1 MSKTVAISDEVHI
14 LISKKQ
20 LDMREKYKIYLK
32 ISDIANFILKDNI
45 DKLEDIIRSGINVET
60 TKEESVKVQ

>member
-32 ISDIANFILKDNI
+32 ISDIANFILKNNI
-45 DKLEDIIRSGINVET
+45 DKLEDIIRSGITNVET
-60 TKEESVKVQ
+60 TKEKNI